1 MRILIELFLLFMIM
15 KVINSNKNIQFALK
29 VFCCHLTVLMNIK
42 RNCVWNFV
50 FDINGRKGSQDFVTA
65 NGMASTSAGGSSS
78 PGADTHRQL
87 HEQGKDLR
95 IAMGSLG
102 WPSGVSALLS
112 SA

>member
-1 MRILIELFLLFMIM
+1 M
-15 KVINSNKNIQFALK
+15 K
-29 VFCCHLTVLMNIK
+29 
-42 RNCVWNFV
+42 FV
-50 FDINGRKGSQDFVTA
+50 FDINGRKRSQDFAMA
-65 NGMASTSAGGSSS
+65 NGVAYTSAGGSSS